1 MINDM
6 ASLKKA
12 MEQMDAEDPVVA
24 EAAKDRA
31 AKILSDAGLNFSKLA
46 ELIEQRRLLLR
57 PGILANI
64 KKMDQPEM
72 LSDPAFRA
80 AGASL
85 RREGQSFAQ
94 IAEALE
100 LNGATAPRYED
111 AALRNEVPYRSE
123 PIGPWPRT
131 RTLAMRVISYPLRH
145 PIRFLTIALLSVL
158 LFNGLR
164 DLTGL
169 GRRVSE
175 YAGGVSAARE
185 RWDAVTSSVSSFFA
199 KRLTPTSKEAAAP
212 PTPATS
218 TPSPSPANPPPSPAP
233 STGPVVTPPGATTT
247 VPPPTTAPPSTSVPP
262 SKPAAKDRRQ
272 AAQRRPLEEWVPP
285 EVRRRSR
292 VSGPCVGGIGGCYW
306 GGGHY

>member
-12 MEQMDAEDPVVA
+12 MEQMDAEDPVAA

-57 PGILANI
+57 PGIVANI
-64 KKMDQPEM
+64 KKMDQPEL

-85 RREGQSFAQ
+85 RREGQSFGQ

-131 RTLAMRVISYPLRH
+131 RTLAMRIISYPLRH

-169 GRRVSE
+169 GRRVSG

-185 RWDAVTSSVSSFFA
+185 RWDAVTSSVSSFFE

-212 PTPATS
+212 PTPATA
-218 TPSPSPANPPPSPAP
+218 TPSPSPANPPSSAAP
-233 STGPVVTPPGATTT
+233 STGPAVTPAPVTPAPGATTT
-247 VPPPTTAPPSTSVPP
+247 VPP

-272 AAQRRPLEEWVPP
+272 AAQRRTLEGPIDEWVPP
-285 EVRRRSR
+285 EIRRRSR
-292 VSGPCVGGIGGCYW
+292 ASGPCVGGIGGCYW
-306 GGGHY
+306 GGGFY

>member
-6 ASLKKA
+6 APLKKA

-24 EAAKDRA
+24 EAAKDLA

-57 PGILANI
+57 PGIVANI
-64 KKMDQPEM
+64 KKMDQPEL

-80 AGASL
+80 AAASL
-85 RREGQSFAQ
+85 RREGQSFGQ

-111 AALRNEVPYRSE
+111 ATLREVPYRSE
-123 PIGPWPRT
+123 PEAPWRRT
-131 RTLAMRVISYPLRH
+131 RTLAMRIISYPLRH

-169 GRRVSE
+169 GRRVSG
-175 YAGGVSAARE
+175 YVGGVSAARE
-185 RWDAVTSSVSSFFA
+185 RWDAVTSSVSSFFE

-212 PTPATS
+212 TTPATP
-218 TPSPSPANPPPSPAP
+218 TPSPSPATPPPSVAP
-233 STGPVVTPPGATTT
+233 STGPAVTPAPVTPAPGTTT
-247 VPPPTTAPPSTSVPP
+247 AVPP
-262 SKPAAKDRRQ
+262 SKPQAKDRRQ
-272 AAQRRPLEEWVPP
+272 AAQRRTLEGPLDEWVPP
-285 EVRRRSR
+285 EIRRRSR
-292 VSGPCVGGIGGCYW
+292 PSGPCVGGIGGCYW

>member
-12 MEQMDAEDPVVA
+12 MEQMDAEDPVAA

-46 ELIEQRRLLLR
+46 ELIQQRRLLLR
-57 PGILANI
+57 PGIVANI

-80 AGASL
+80 AAASL
-85 RREGQSFAQ
+85 RREGQSFGQ

-100 LNGATAPRYED
+100 LNGATAPRNED

-123 PIGPWPRT
+123 PEAPWART
-131 RTLAMRVISYPLRH
+131 RTVAMRIVSYPLRH

-169 GRRVSE
+169 GRRVSG
-175 YAGGVSAARE
+175 YAGGVSVARE
-185 RWDAVTSSVSSFFA
+185 RWDAVTSSVRSFFE

-212 PTPATS
+212 STPA
-218 TPSPSPANPPPSPAP
+218 TPSPSPTTPPPSAAP
-233 STGPVVTPPGATTT
+233 STGPAVTPAPVTPAPGATTT
-247 VPPPTTAPPSTSVPP
+247 VPP

-272 AAQRRPLEEWVPP
+272 AAQRRTLEGPLEEWVPP

-292 VSGPCVGGIGGCYW
+292 ASGPCVGGIGGCYW

>member
-1 MINDM
+1 
-6 ASLKKA
+6 
-12 MEQMDAEDPVVA
+12 
-24 EAAKDRA
+24 
-31 AKILSDAGLNFSKLA
+31 
-46 ELIEQRRLLLR
+46 
-57 PGILANI
+57 
-64 KKMDQPEM
+64 
-72 LSDPAFRA
+72 
-80 AGASL
+80 
-85 RREGQSFAQ
+85 
-94 IAEALE
+94 
-100 LNGATAPRYED
+100 
-111 AALRNEVPYRSE
+111 
-123 PIGPWPRT
+123 
-131 RTLAMRVISYPLRH
+131 MRVISYPLRH

-233 STGPVVTPPGATTT
+233 STGPVVTTPPGATTT